1 MIRFAITAVLLM
13 AWFALPANAGERP
26 NVLMIAVDD
35 LRPEMACYGAEG
47 LVTPNFDR
55 LARRG
60 ARFER
65 AYCNIAV
72 CGASRAS
79 LLTGLRPTPDRFR
92 NYRTWAMRD
101 APGVVSLPRLFKQ
114 HGYHTVSNGKVYHH
128 RADDPKAWSEAPW
141 RPETGSIWWAIEKN
155 RTMTDA
161 QGKPRRGPAYEA
173 ADQPDERYPDHQI
186 ADKTIQDLRRLA
198 DGDQPFFLACGFYRP
213 HLPFVAPKK
222 YWELYPAD
230 EVRLPGNLFFPR
242 DLGKAFRYNWGE
254 MRAYVGI
261 PSRGPVS
268 EETARN
274 LIRGYHA
281 SVSFVDAQIGRLLD
295 ELDRLKLADD
305 TIIVLWGDHGWQ
317 LGEHG
322 MWCKHTNFE
331 VAVRTPLLVVAPGAT
346 GGQVREQLV
355 EYVDIYPTLCELADL
370 PPPDHLQGKSFAAL
384 LTDADAPHKA
394 AVFSRFGCGDSVK
407 TDRYRYTEIRAG
419 GGRGKLL
426 DQALFD
432 HQQDPG
438 ENQNLAN
445 DPAHADVLRRHAD
458 LLRKSRP

>member
-1 MIRFAITAVLLM
+1 MIRCAIAAVLL
-13 AWFALPANAGERP
+13 ASWLALSAHAGERP

-35 LRPEMACYGAEG
+35 LRPEMTCYGAERM
-47 LVTPNFDR
+47 VTPNFDR

-60 ARFER
+60 ARFAR

-79 LLTGLRPTPDRFR
+79 LLTGLRPTPDRFTS
-92 NYRTWAMRD
+92 YRTWAKRD
-101 APGVVSLPRLFKQ
+101 APDVVSLPRLFRQ

-128 RADDPKAWSEAPW
+128 RTDDPEAWSEAPW
-141 RPETGSIWWAIEKN
+141 RPKTGSIWWALEKN

-173 ADQPDERYPDHQI
+173 VDLPDARYPDHQI

-230 EVRLPGNLFFPR
+230 EVRLPDNMFFPR
-242 DLGKAFRYNWGE
+242 DLGPAFRYTWGE

-268 EETARN
+268 EATARD

-305 TIIVLWGDHGWQ
+305 TIVILWGDHGWQ

-331 VAVRTPLLVVAPGAT
+331 VAVRTPLLVVAPGAPA
-346 GGQVREQLV
+346 GQVREQLV

-370 PPPDHLQGKSFAAL
+370 PPPDHLQGKSFAPL
-384 LTDADAPHKA
+384 LTDADAPHKT
-394 AVFSRFGCGDSVK
+394 AVFSRHGRGDSVK
-407 TDRYRYTEIRAG
+407 TDRYRYTEVRAD

-426 DQALFD
+426 GQALFD

-445 DPAHADVLRRHAD
+445 DPAHADILRRHAE
-458 LLRKSRP
+458 LLRESRP